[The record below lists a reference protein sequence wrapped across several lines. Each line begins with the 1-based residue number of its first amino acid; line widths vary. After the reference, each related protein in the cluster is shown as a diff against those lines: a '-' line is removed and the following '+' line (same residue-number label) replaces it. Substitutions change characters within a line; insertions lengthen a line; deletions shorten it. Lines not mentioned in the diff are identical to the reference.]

1 MKHIGIN
8 VLTVFLIGMPLFSTS
23 QAFAADDVS
32 NAAESLAKLYKLDS
46 LANEYLF
53 GSFAVTDAQ
62 PGASAKFTNNGK
74 KSSSSGFKIRGL
86 KSLQY
91 KVDQN
96 QFFDLKNDGLR
107 YVFKFRF

>member
-1 MKHIGIN
+1 MKRIGIN
-8 VLTVFLIGMPLFSTS
+8 VFTVFLLGMPLFSIS
-23 QAFAADDVS
+23 QAFAVDDIN
-32 NAAESLAKLYKLDS
+32 NAAETLAKLYKLDS

-53 GSFAVTDAQ
+53 GSFAATDAQ
-62 PGASAKFTNNGK
+62 SVASAKFSNNGK

-96 QFFDLKNDGLR
+96 QFFDLKNDGLH

>member
-23 QAFAADDVS
+23 QAFAVDDVS